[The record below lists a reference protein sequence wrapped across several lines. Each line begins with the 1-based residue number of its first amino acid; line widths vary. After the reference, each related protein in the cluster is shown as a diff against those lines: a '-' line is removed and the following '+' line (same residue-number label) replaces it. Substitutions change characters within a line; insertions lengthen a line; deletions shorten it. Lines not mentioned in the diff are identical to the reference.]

1 VQAEEHWP
9 EAPPAEELPAEATA
23 PSGPAL
29 PATSASPAEAAPAAA
44 QVPSVS
50 QGPSPKSHR
59 QLAKHEIEKVIDEV
73 KQSPTL
79 ASTLGKVCTWKV
91 EGDQLRLS
99 CDSNYAMRKLKED
112 VAILKEKVSEVL
124 GTRLEIKVEVQDTS
138 LTAEEEHQSRD
149 DQVELV
155 KKVFRGEIVDG
166 VE

>member
-1 VQAEEHWP
+1 VLQYDDVMNRQREIIYSERRKV
-9 EAPPAEELPAEATA
+9 L
-23 PSGPAL
+23 
-29 PATSASPAEAAPAAA
+29 
-44 QVPSVS
+44 
-50 QGPSPKSHR
+50 QGEDLKDYIFSM
-59 QLAKHEIEKVIDEV
+59 IEKVIDEV
-73 KQSPTL
+73 RQSPTL

-91 EGDQLRLS
+91 EGNQLRLS